1 MLKLCAII
9 HDLCLALLVGGLG
22 AVFVAAFV
30 LFDAAPNH
38 EIAGQVGNAL
48 FNLLGLGTLAVTI
61 ILMASRAFL
70 RANVAP
76 ARLSGIGTGLTVIA
90 VLLSAAIAFW
100 LTPGMDVIWKTAPH
114 APDGSGL
121 AGEDYARFM
130 KLHGAGSA
138 SYLAIMLIAVVLLAM
153 RSAVSMRP
161 PVA

>member
-38 EIAGQVGNAL
+38 EIAGQVGQAI
-48 FNLLGLGTLAVTI
+48 FNLVGPGTLVVTI
-61 ILMASRAFL
+61 LLVASRAFL
-70 RANVAP
+70 KSSVAP
-76 ARLSGIGTGLTVIA
+76 ARLSRVGTGLSVIA
-90 VLLSAAIAFW
+90 VLVAAAIALW
-100 LTPGMDVIWKTAPH
+100 LTPAMDVIWKTAPH

-153 RSAVSMRP
+153 RSATSAR
-161 PVA
+161 A